1 MQRDLNGYSQPSRTT
16 LFSLGIYILVHGLQK
31 LYYSRNQKRFNNGLN
46 GFFFVGGGNKTEQF
60 LHVFKKSVIIL
71 VNE

>member
-1 MQRDLNGYSQPSRTT
+1 MVYK
-16 LFSLGIYILVHGLQK
+16 K

-46 GFFFVGGGNKTEQF
+46 GIFGEIRQPF
-60 LHVFKKSVIIL
+60 LRVFKKSVIIL